1 MLINSDNHF
10 KKLDMSYQPSSLDTI
25 FRSDDEV
32 KIIENDIESR
42 PLNIPS
48 LLEPTSQTDGQIEYE
63 IRARSGETEII
74 PGRKTPS
81 RGYNGDLLGPTI
93 KLKKN
98 QQVKIHTGNDMDE
111 VTTYH
116 WHGLIVDEASDGGPQ
131 MTIEPDET
139 KTIDFNVDNEA
150 ATLWYHPH
158 PHGLTS
164 KQVYEGLGGMIIVED
179 ENTERLKK
187 HLPHEYGVD
196 DIPVVVQ
203 DRFLVD
209 GYKLD
214 YDDIKSIDGTGGD
227 TLLLNGTANA
237 TFDADG
243 RYLRMRLL
251 NGSNVTNFE
260 FSLQNHTTFYQI
272 ATDGGLLN
280 YPIELKHL
288 FLSAGERAEIIIDL
302 EGYKEEE
309 VKLFVNGVTGVTI
322 RRGENKNNAD
332 FNPNMS
338 LRTEMLPVIQ
348 PHEVTKYPKKLM
360 LMAGTDYRVSINGR
374 KYDPDRIDTTQP
386 LGEYQVWEIVN
397 AKDEMEN
404 LIHPYHVHGVQFRIL
419 DRDGKIP
426 PRNEQGWKD
435 TVLVNPG
442 ETVHILLKFTK
453 PGKFMYHCHIL
464 EHEEHG
470 MMGHV
475 EID

>member
-1 MLINSDNHF
+1 
-10 KKLDMSYQPSSLDTI
+10 
-25 FRSDDEV
+25 
-32 KIIENDIESR
+32 
-42 PLNIPS
+42 
-48 LLEPTSQTDGQIEYE
+48 
-63 IRARSGETEII
+63 
-74 PGRKTPS
+74 
-81 RGYNGDLLGPTI
+81 
-93 KLKKN
+93 
-98 QQVKIHTGNDMDE
+98 MDE

-116 WHGLIVDEASDGGPQ
+116 WHGLIVDEASDGGPH

-158 PHGLTS
+158 PHGSTS
-164 KQVYEGLGGMIIVED
+164 KQVYEGLAGMVIIED
-179 ENTERLKK
+179 ENTKRLEK

-209 GYKLD
+209 GYKLN
-214 YDDIKSIDGTGGD
+214 YDEVRSIDGTGGD

-237 TFDADG
+237 TFDAKG

-260 FSLQNHTTFYQI
+260 FSLENNATFYQI
-272 ATDGGLLN
+272 GTDGGLLN

-288 FLSAGERAEIIIDL
+288 FLSAGERAEIIVDL
-302 EGYKEEE
+302 EAFKEEE
-309 VKLFVNGVTGVTI
+309 VKLFVNGITGLTI

-332 FNPNMS
+332 FNPIMS

-348 PHEVTKYPKKLM
+348 PHEVAGYPTKLM
-360 LMAGTDYRVSINGR
+360 LMAGTDYRVSINGK

-442 ETVHILLKFTK
+442 ETVHVLLKFTK

-475 EID
+475 EIS